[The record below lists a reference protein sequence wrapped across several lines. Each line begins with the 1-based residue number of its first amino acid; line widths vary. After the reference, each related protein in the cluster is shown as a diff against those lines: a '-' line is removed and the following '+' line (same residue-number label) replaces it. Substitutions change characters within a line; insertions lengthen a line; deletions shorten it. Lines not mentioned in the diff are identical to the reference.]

1 VGAADER
8 TTRIALN
15 YAGRAVSYLRGLE
28 QTSINA
34 TMPSLSSLDNLLSL
48 SKRKGFVF
56 QSSEIYGGLN
66 GCWDFGPL
74 GVELLR
80 NIKDAWWKAMTYRAD
95 IVGIDASILMHPRT
109 WEASGHVQQ
118 FSDPMIDNKTSKARH
133 RADNLIEDFIVRMK
147 SKGKDD
153 VSRQVEQRLAAATT
167 NEDLHNIIIEY
178 AIPDPVSGTVDW
190 TEVRNFNLM
199 FSTHVGP
206 VADDKSLVYLRP
218 ETAQGIFVNFK
229 NVMESA
235 RLKPPFGIAQIGKSF
250 RNEINTKNFLFRTR
264 EFEQMEM
271 QFFIPPG
278 SQEQWFEYWRQERWA
293 WFTSLGLRSENLR
306 RKPHERL
313 AHYAAAAEDIE
324 YLFPFGWGEVEGV
337 HSRTDF
343 DLMKHQEYS
352 GKKLEFVDTATQER
366 YVPYVIETAVGA
378 TRTFMAVLCDAYTE
392 EEIDGGDGKAE
403 TRTVLRLKPSLAPTT
418 VAVLPL
424 VNKDGMPEA
433 ARRLQT
439 DLQRHFRVDYD
450 TSGAIGRRYRRQDEV
465 GTPFCVTIDGQT
477 TTDNTVTIRHR
488 DTMQQERVNV
498 NDVAAVIGAR
508 LLQP

>member
-1 VGAADER
+1 MA
-8 TTRIALN
+8 N
-15 YAGRAVSYLRGLE
+15 
-28 QTSINA
+28 N
-34 TMPSLSSLDNLLSL
+34 LDTILSL
-48 SKRKGFVF
+48 AKRKGFVF

-80 NIKDAWWKAMTYRAD
+80 NIKDAWWKAMTYRTD
-95 IVGIDASILMHPRT
+95 IVGIDASILMHPRV

-118 FSDPMIDNKTSKARH
+118 FSDPMIDNKTSKARY
-133 RADNLIEDFIVRMK
+133 RADNLIEDHIQRLRD
-147 SKGKDD
+147 KGKGAEADAL
-153 VSRQVEQRLAAATT
+153 EQRLNSAGG
-167 NEDLHNIIIEY
+167 NDDLY
-178 AIPDPVSGTVDW
+178 AIIMDAGIKDPVSGTTDW

-199 FSTHVGP
+199 FKTYVGP
-206 VADDKSLVYLRP
+206 LADDSNAVYLRP

-278 SQEQWFEYWRQERWA
+278 SEGEWFEYWRQQRWQ
-293 WFTSLGLRSENLR
+293 WFLDLGIRENHLK
-306 RKPHERL
+306 RKPHEKL

-324 YLFPFGWGEVEGV
+324 YQFPFGWGEVEGI

-343 DLMKHQEYS
+343 DLNRHQEYS
-352 GKKLEFVDTATQER
+352 GKKLEYVDTATRER

-378 TRTFMAVLCDAYTE
+378 TRTFMAVLCDAYQE
-392 EEIDGGDGKAE
+392 EEVPTADGAAE
-403 TRTVLRLKPSLAPTT
+403 TRAVLRFKPSLAPTT
-418 VAVLPL
+418 VAVFPL
-424 VNKDGMPEA
+424 VNKDGMPEVA
-433 ARRLQT
+433 ERVYAELRQ
-439 DLQRHFRVDYD
+439 HFRTDYD

-465 GTPFCVTIDGQT
+465 GTPFCVTIDGESV
-477 TTDNTVTIRHR
+477 TDGTVTLRER
-488 DTMQQERVNV
+488 DTMEQVRLP
-498 NDVAAVIGAR
+498 IGR
-508 LLQP
+508 LVDEVRGRML

>member
-1 VGAADER
+1 MAS
-8 TTRIALN
+8 N
-15 YAGRAVSYLRGLE
+15 
-28 QTSINA
+28 
-34 TMPSLSSLDNLLSL
+34 LDTILSL
-48 SKRKGFVF
+48 AKRKGFVF

-80 NIKDAWWKAMTYRAD
+80 AIKQSWWQAMTYRTD
-95 IVGIDASILMHPRT
+95 IVGIDASILMHPRV

-118 FSDPMIDNKTSKARH
+118 FSDPMIDNKTSKARY
-133 RADNLIEDFIVRMK
+133 RADNLIEDHI
-147 SKGKDD
+147 
-153 VSRQVEQRLAAATT
+153 QRLRDKDKGAQADALETRLNAATG
-167 NEDLHNIIIEY
+167 NDDLFAIIMEAGIK
-178 AIPDPVSGTVDW
+178 DPASGTTDW

-199 FSTHVGP
+199 FKTHVGP
-206 VADDKSLVYLRP
+206 VAEESNAVFLRP

-278 SQEQWFEYWRQERWA
+278 TETEWFEYWRQQRWQ
-293 WFTSLGLRSENLR
+293 WFLDLGISTDRLK
-306 RKPHERL
+306 RKPHEKL

-324 YLFPFGWGEVEGV
+324 YHFPFGWGEVEGV

-343 DLMKHQEYS
+343 DLQRHQEFS
-352 GKKLEFVDTATQER
+352 GKKLEYVDTATRER

-378 TRTFMAVLCDAYTE
+378 TRTFMAVLCDAYAE
-392 EEIDGGDGKAE
+392 EEIPSGDGTVD
-403 TRTVLRLKPSLAPTT
+403 TRTVLRFKPSLAPTT
-418 VAVLPL
+418 VAVFPL

-433 ARRLQT
+433 AEKLHSQ
-439 DLQRHFRVDYD
+439 LMKHFRTDFD
-450 TSGAIGRRYRRQDEV
+450 TSGAIGRRYRRQDEI
-465 GTPFCVTIDGQT
+465 GTPFCVTVDGQT
-477 TTDNTVTIRHR
+477 VSDGTVTLRER
-488 DTMQQERVNV
+488 DTMEQVRLPADAVVNELH
-498 NDVAAVIGAR
+498 NQ
-508 LLQP
+508 LQRSK

>member
-1 VGAADER
+1 M
-8 TTRIALN
+8 
-15 YAGRAVSYLRGLE
+15 
-28 QTSINA
+28 TSN
-34 TMPSLSSLDNLLSL
+34 LDTILSL
-48 SKRKGFVF
+48 AKRKGFVF

-80 NIKDAWWKAMTYRAD
+80 SIKQSWWKAMTYRTD
-95 IVGIDASILMHPRT
+95 IVGIDASILMHPRV

-118 FSDPMIDNKTSKARH
+118 FSDPMIDNKTSKARY
-133 RADNLIEDFIVRMK
+133 RADNLIEEHIQRLRD
-147 SKGKDD
+147 KGKGAKADELEVQLNAASGNDD
-153 VSRQVEQRLAAATT
+153 LFA
-167 NEDLHNIIIEY
+167 IIMDAGIK
-178 AIPDPVSGTVDW
+178 DPVSGTTDW

-199 FSTHVGP
+199 FKTHVGP
-206 VADDKSLVYLRP
+206 VAEESNAVFLRP

-278 SQEQWFEYWRQERWA
+278 TETEWFEYWRQQRWQ
-293 WFTSLGLRSENLR
+293 WFLDLGIDASRLH
-306 RKPHERL
+306 RKPHEKL

-324 YLFPFGWGEVEGV
+324 YLFPFGWGEVEGI

-343 DLMKHQEYS
+343 DLQRHQEFS
-352 GKKLEFVDTATQER
+352 GKKLEYVDTATRER

-378 TRTFMAVLCDAYTE
+378 TRTFMAVLCDAYAE
-392 EEIDGGDGKAE
+392 EDVPTGDGASEKRA
-403 TRTVLRLKPSLAPTT
+403 VLRFRPSLAPTT
-418 VAVLPL
+418 VAVFPL

-433 ARRLQT
+433 AEALYSQ
-439 DLQRHFRVDYD
+439 LMKHFRTDFD

-465 GTPFCVTIDGQT
+465 GTPFCITVDGQT
-477 TTDNTVTIRHR
+477 VSDGTVTLR
-488 DTMQQERVNV
+488 DRDSMEQVRLP
-498 NDVAAVIGAR
+498 ASGVIAEIHTR
-508 LLQP
+508 LAQ